1 MVRRPNHDGAQD
13 GANMKRITCLFAGLT
28 LAALL
33 SATAFA
39 QSSGSLGDYARA
51 TRKTKKSTA
60 KSFDNDNLPKSDT
73 LSVVGPAPA
82 SDDEVSGDKPA
93 DDAQS
98 PGDKSKTEAKAGEPA
113 DNSAN
118 KPASEPNDE
127 QAARQKANEEWKNKI
142 SSQKDKIDLLTRE
155 LDVLQREYRLRA
167 AAFYSDAGNRLRN
180 SGNWDQ
186 EDARYKQQ
194 IEDKQKALDAAKQQ
208 LDEIEE
214 RARKAGVPGGMR
226 E

>member
-1 MVRRPNHDGAQD
+1 
-13 GANMKRITCLFAGLT
+13 MKRITYLFAGLT

-33 SATAFA
+33 SPMAFA
-39 QSSGSLGDYARA
+39 QSSDSLGDYARA

-60 KSFDNDNLPKSDT
+60 KTFDNDNLPKSDT

-82 SDDEVSGDKPA
+82 SNDEASRDKSADDE
-93 DDAQS
+93 QS
-98 PGDKSKTEAKAGEPA
+98 PGGKAKSEAKSGEPA
-113 DNSAN
+113 DN
-118 KPASEPNDE
+118 PASKPVADPNDE
-127 QAARQKANEEWKNKI
+127 QAARQKMHEEWRNKI
-142 SSQKDKIDLLTRE
+142 SAQKDKIDLLTRE

-180 SGNWDQ
+180 SGSWDQ

-208 LDEIEE
+208 LDEIEDQ
-214 RARKAGVPGGMR
+214 ARKAGVPGGVR